1 MNLTV
6 AILSVTIGLPL
17 LLLACGVLYHAYV
30 LGKQPAAVDDLEA
43 TVEAMATQST
53 DALLVDLQEAVERMQ
68 GQLSRQRESLADLLS
83 DEARAPRASMTP
95 AMATV
100 SASATP
106 AEIEPDL
113 PMASGAPIEA
123 SRTEPASMT
132 QRAPGQPIEGQR
144 GSLASSVSRLVS
156 EGLSDRAIAR
166 QLHIGLEEVRMT
178 RMRGSR

>member
-1 MNLTV
+1 MNGTV

-30 LGKQPAAVDDLEA
+30 LGRQPAVVDELEA
-43 TVEAMATQST
+43 HVEAMATQST

-68 GQLSRQRESLADLLS
+68 RQLARQRESLAGLLS
-83 DEARAPRASMTP
+83 DEARMPRAMTP

-100 SASATP
+100 SMSAAP
-106 AEIEPDL
+106 APTLEPDL

-123 SRTEPASMT
+123 PRLAPIVE
-132 QRAPGQPIEGQR
+132 RAPGQPIEGQR
-144 GSLASSVSRLVS
+144 GSLASSVSRLVA

-178 RMRGSR
+178 RMRGSRA